1 MQEERC
7 AVCGEDVPRD
17 AMRIRGKLRC
27 CPRCARP
34 PVVVDEPAA
43 AYASEAEG
51 VTKRYRQFGMAVDGI
66 EEFHPVQGG
75 TLRIR
80 VATLSSH

>member
-7 AVCGEDVPRD
+7 EVCGDDVPRD
-17 AMRIRGKLRC
+17 ATRMRGKLRC

-34 PVVVDEPAA
+34 PVVIDEPAA
-43 AYASEAEG
+43 AHASGSEF
-51 VTKRYRQFGMAVDGI
+51 VKKRFRGFGAAVDGA
-66 EEFHPVQGG
+66 EGFHPVQGG

>member
-1 MQEERC
+1 MQVERC
-7 AVCGEDVPRD
+7 EVCGDDVPRD
-17 AMRIRGKLRC
+17 ATQMRGKLRC

-43 AYASEAEG
+43 AHAFEQEFA
-51 VTKRYRQFGMAVDGI
+51 TKSVRRFGAAVDGI

>member
-7 AVCGEDVPRD
+7 EVCGDDVPRD
-17 AMRIRGKLRC
+17 AMRMRGKLRC

-34 PVVVDEPAA
+34 PVVVDEFAA
-43 AYASEAEG
+43 AHASEPKFVKNEFPP
-51 VTKRYRQFGMAVDGI
+51 FGAAVDGI

-80 VATLSSH
+80 VAALSSH